1 MAVISV
7 PVCIIKKTCPYLG
20 RFYGFSYWYIQRYVE
35 STCNLDDDNR
45 VNLLPKFWMFQNL
58 DMFPDDFGIIFD
70 LPYYKNVEALQEQYP
85 LVELKS

>member
-58 DMFPDDFGIIFD
+58 DMFPDDFGLYSTSRITKMWRH
-70 LPYYKNVEALQEQYP
+70 YKNNMIF
-85 LVELKS
+85 